1 MNANASIA
9 TPRGWYHGWNIVA
22 VCILSQ
28 SVGNGL
34 TYNALSLFLKG
45 WSQELNTPISRLT
58 LTVAIMGT
66 VAAIV
71 SPFVGA
77 LADKYPARRLL
88 ISGLLGMALFYVCVG
103 SVTAAWQLLV
113 LYGVLAAPALTLCTA
128 VVTNTLISRW
138 FVRRRGLAF
147 GLSAFGIGLAGV
159 LLPQIINPLLPLVGW
174 RMIWWGGG
182 VFVAVVVVPIMLV
195 VVRNRPS
202 KEEGRYYLTGDT
214 ASAGH
219 HGHGAGGGNQM
230 GWREVIKRKNF
241 WLLVGIY
248 LPLVALSGAVV
259 QNIVPYAASHGLS
272 RQAGAMLLSLL
283 SAMHVVA
290 TLVLGLLSDR
300 FGNRLPFIG
309 LALLMVV
316 GSLLLALGSDLPI
329 IIMGCFLIG
338 LGSGVFTL
346 LAAAIA
352 VEFGAAGMGR
362 AFGMCMMFV
371 PVITLTPFL
380 IAKTEEMTGSY
391 TPAFIGGA
399 VFLAMSG
406 FLATLYRERR
416 GSSQTW
422 TEPQAEAA
430 AKAVI
435 R

>member
-1 MNANASIA
+1 MNAHASIA
-9 TPRGWYHGWNIVA
+9 APRGWYHGWNIVA

-28 SVGNGL
+28 AMGNGL

-45 WSQELNTPISRLT
+45 WSQELNTPISHLT

-66 VAAIV
+66 VAAVV

-88 ISGLLGMALFYVCVG
+88 VIGLLGMALFYVLVG
-103 SVTAAWQLLV
+103 SVTASWQLLV
-113 LYGVLAAPALTLCTA
+113 LYGVIAAPALTFCTA
-128 VVTNTLISRW
+128 VVANALISRW

-159 LLPQIINPLLPLVGW
+159 ILPQIINPLLPFVGW
-174 RMIWWGGG
+174 RVIWWGGG
-182 VFVAVVVVPIMLV
+182 AVVAVVVVPIVLA

-202 KEEGRYYLTGDT
+202 EEEGRYYLTGEG

-230 GWREVIKRKNF
+230 SWREVIERKNF

-248 LPLVALSGAVV
+248 LPLVALSGAAV
-259 QNIVPYAASHGLS
+259 QNIVPYATSHGLS
-272 RQAGAMLLSLL
+272 RGTGAGLLSLL
-283 SAMHVVA
+283 SFMHVVA

-300 FGNRLPFIG
+300 FGNRVPFIG
-309 LALLMVV
+309 LALLMVL

-329 IIMGCFLIG
+329 IVVGCFLIG

-352 VEFGAAGMGR
+352 VEFGAEGMGR

-371 PVITLTPFL
+371 PVITLTPYL
-380 IAKTEEMTGSY
+380 IARSQEATGSY
-391 TPAFIGGA
+391 THAFVGGA
-399 VFLAMSG
+399 VCLAISA

-416 GSSQTW
+416 SAPPASQ
-422 TEPQAEAA
+422 PMVV
-430 AKAVI
+430 KLS
-435 R
+435 

>member
-9 TPRGWYHGWNIVA
+9 VPRGWYHGWNIVA
-22 VCILSQ
+22 VCILAQ
-28 SVGNGL
+28 AMGNGL
-34 TYNALSLFLKG
+34 TYNALSQFLPR
-45 WSQELNTPISRLT
+45 WSHDLHTPISQLM

-66 VAAIV
+66 VAALV

-77 LADKYPARRLL
+77 LADKFPARRLL
-88 ISGLLGMALFYVCVG
+88 VSGLLGIALFYIGVG
-103 SVTAAWQLLV
+103 SVTASWQLLV
-113 LYGVLAAPALTLCTA
+113 LYGVLAAPALTFCTA
-128 VVTNTLISRW
+128 VVTNTLITRW

-159 LLPQIINPLLPLVGW
+159 LLPQIINPLLPRVGW
-174 RMIWWGGG
+174 RVIWWGGG
-182 VFVAVVVVPIMLV
+182 VFVAAVVVPIMLI

-202 KEEGRYYLTGDT
+202 EIEGGYYLTGEST
-214 ASAGH
+214 SAGH
-219 HGHGAGGGNQM
+219 HAQGTAAGNNKM
-230 GWREVIKRKNF
+230 SWREVIKRKNF

-259 QNIVPYAASHGLS
+259 QNIVPYATSHGLS
-272 RQAGAMLLSLL
+272 GQTGALLLSLL
-283 SAMHVVA
+283 SGMHVVA

-309 LALLMVV
+309 LAALMVM
-316 GSLLLALGSDLPI
+316 GSLLLALGSDLPVI
-329 IIMGCFLIG
+329 VMGCFLIG

-352 VEFGAAGMGR
+352 VEFGAEGMGR

-371 PVITLTPFL
+371 PVITLSPFL
-380 IAKTEEMTGSY
+380 IAKTQEMTGSY

-416 GSSQTW
+416 NVPPAFADPRV
-422 TEPQAEAA
+422 EVP
-430 AKAVI
+430 VNPL
-435 R
+435 

>member
-1 MNANASIA
+1 
-9 TPRGWYHGWNIVA
+9 

-28 SVGNGL
+28 AMGNGL
-34 TYNALSLFLKG
+34 TYNALSQFLPG
-45 WSQELNTPISRLT
+45 WSHDLHTPISRLM

-66 VAAIV
+66 VASVV

-88 ISGLLGMALFYVCVG
+88 VGGLLGMALFYICVG
-103 SVTAAWQLLV
+103 SVTASWQLLV

-128 VVTNTLISRW
+128 VVANALISRW

-159 LLPQIINPLLPLVGW
+159 VLPQIIRPLLPVVGW

-202 KEEGRYYLTGDT
+202 EEEGRYYLTGDGT
-214 ASAGH
+214 AAGH
-219 HGHGAGGGNQM
+219 HGHGAGGSSQM
-230 GWREVIKRKNF
+230 SWRDVVKRKNF

-248 LPLVALSGAVV
+248 LPLVALSGAAV
-259 QNIVPYAASHGLS
+259 QNIVPYATSHGLS
-272 RQAGAMLLSLL
+272 GQTGATLLSLL
-283 SAMHVVA
+283 SAMHVIA

-309 LALLMVV
+309 LAVLMVT

-329 IIMGCFLIG
+329 IVVGCLLIG

-352 VEFGAAGMGR
+352 VEFGAEGMGR
-362 AFGMCMMFV
+362 AFGLCMMFV
-371 PVITLTPFL
+371 PVITLSPFL
-380 IAKTEEMTGSY
+380 IARSQEATGSY
-391 TPAFIGGA
+391 THAFIGGA
-399 VFLAMSG
+399 IFLAFSG
-406 FLATLYRERR
+406 LLATLYRERR
-416 GSSQTW
+416 STPVAFA
-422 TEPQAEAA
+422 EPRSEAP
-430 AKAVI
+430 VNPL
-435 R
+435 

>member
-9 TPRGWYHGWNIVA
+9 APRGWYHGWNIVA

-28 SVGNGL
+28 ATGNGL

-45 WSQELNTPISRLT
+45 WSQELNTPISHLT

-66 VAAIV
+66 VAAVV

-88 ISGLLGMALFYVCVG
+88 VIGLLGMALFYVLVG
-103 SVTAAWQLLV
+103 SVTASWQLLV
-113 LYGVLAAPALTLCTA
+113 LYGVIAAPALTFCTA
-128 VVTNTLISRW
+128 VVANALISRW

-159 LLPQIINPLLPLVGW
+159 ILPQIINPLLPLVGW

-182 VFVAVVVVPIMLV
+182 AFVAVVVVPIVLA

-202 KEEGRYYLTGDT
+202 EEEGRYYLTGEG

-230 GWREVIKRKNF
+230 SWREVIERKNF

-248 LPLVALSGAVV
+248 LPLVALSGAAV
-259 QNIVPYAASHGLS
+259 QNIVPYATSHGLS
-272 RQAGAMLLSLL
+272 RGTGAGLLSLL
-283 SAMHVVA
+283 SFMHVVA

-300 FGNRLPFIG
+300 FGNRVPFIG
-309 LALLMVV
+309 LALLMVL

-329 IIMGCFLIG
+329 IVVGCFLIG

-352 VEFGAAGMGR
+352 VEFGAEGMGR

-371 PVITLTPFL
+371 PVITLTPYL
-380 IAKTEEMTGSY
+380 IARSQEATGSY
-391 TPAFIGGA
+391 THAFIGGA
-399 VFLAMSG
+399 VCLAISA

-416 GSSQTW
+416 NASPASQ
-422 TEPQAEAA
+422 PMVV
-430 AKAVI
+430 KLS
-435 R
+435 